1 MSYFTPFFI
10 RGSHKSYSSYR
21 LQMHDSSYLTS
32 VADSQ
37 RVDEEW
43 VAEPT

>member
-10 RGSHKSYSSYR
+10 RGSHKSYSSYS

-37 RVDEEW
+37 QVDEEW
-43 VAEPT
+43 VT

>member
-21 LQMHDSSYLTS
+21 LQMLDE
-32 VADSQ
+32 
-37 RVDEEW
+37 RV
-43 VAEPT
+43 VIYKK